1 MSSDSDEFGSF
12 LVGFIVGGLTGA
24 VVSLLFAPQS
34 GEETR
39 ALIRDKSIEL
49 HDMAAEFGGRGSLRA
64 EAAAA
69 EARTRAEEL
78 TKVARAPRR
87 ILRRSLASVQ
97 MSWHRM
103 LVPAAQMPWM
113 PSESRLRKPAATTPL
128 RSWDLNRNKGLA
140 STGSSPCFICGMNAA
155 LTRPPGRPS
164 WG

>member
-1 MSSDSDEFGSF
+1 MSSERDEFGAF

-49 HDMAAEFGGRGSLRA
+49 RDRAADTAEEALARA

-78 TKVARAPRR
+78 AKMARSRAED
-87 ILRRSLASVQ
+87 LAKEVRSRGESALDAVKKS
-97 MSWHRM
+97 
-103 LVPAAQMPWM
+103 AA
-113 PSESRLRKPAATTPL
+113 RKPGSDTGAA
-128 RSWDLNRNKGLA
+128 S
-140 STGSSPCFICGMNAA
+140 
-155 LTRPPGRPS
+155 
-164 WG
+164 